1 MDKIRKYYWLC
12 PKSYKGEPI
21 ADAPEG
27 LPCGS
32 QMLEWIKDMDALP
45 FDLTLYDVKVTSK
58 RIHNTGVSSQ
68 IPIDYVA
75 NSEAL
80 PMMSGKMRTIIE
92 TGLNGNEGVRW
103 MSARIHNATDTFQ
116 YFVPV
121 FTKFLDTLDMI
132 HTEFH
137 SKATRAAM
145 PEPFKSNPYW
155 NIIKPYYK
163 KEVVQQ
169 YGMFHKCGP
178 FWQIT
183 TGIYLRADIMKALK
197 QQKIT
202 GVAFSTEAL
211 LV

>member
-58 RIHNTGVSSQ
+58 GIHNTGVSSQ

-80 PMMSGKMRTIIE
+80 PMMSGKMRAIIE
-92 TGLNGNEGVRW
+92 TGLNGNGGIRW

-121 FTKFLDTLDMI
+121 FTKFLDTLDLE
-132 HTEFH
+132 HTLFSIRSAESFV
-137 SKATRAAM
+137 
-145 PEPFKSNPYW
+145 
-155 NIIKPYYK
+155 KPYRNIVKPYFK
-163 KEVVQQ
+163 AAVVQQ
-169 YGMFHKCGP
+169 YGMFHNCGP

-183 TGIYLRADIMKALK
+183 TGIYARADIMKSLK
-197 QQKIT
+197 QEKIT
-202 GVAFSTEAL
+202 GISFSFPAL